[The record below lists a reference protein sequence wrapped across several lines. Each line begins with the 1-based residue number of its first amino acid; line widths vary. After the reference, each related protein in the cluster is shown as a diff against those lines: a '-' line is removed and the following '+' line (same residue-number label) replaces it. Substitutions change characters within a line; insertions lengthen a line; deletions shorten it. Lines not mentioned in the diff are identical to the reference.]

1 MAGVSHGWEV
11 GGSVVQVGDQHAK
24 GTLQLLLDTAKEV
37 LKRKFVTLMPT
48 LERKEGQ

>member
-24 GTLQLLLDTAKEV
+24 GTLQLLLC
-37 LKRKFVTLMPT
+37 
-48 LERKEGQ
+48 LEEYVGP